1 MQTADLTARVQ
12 QLTLPRPDL
21 VKGVMLWAQGDGLMG
36 CLMDAE
42 RRPIMASIPSAPHA
56 EPDTL
61 FAHLDQVRAYL
72 ERRAG

>member
-1 MQTADLTARVQ
+1 MSTDDLIARVQ

-21 VKGVMLWAQGDGLMG
+21 IKGVMLWATGDGLMG
-36 CLMDAE
+36 CLVDAD

-56 EPDTL
+56 DPSTL
-61 FAHLDQVRAYL
+61 FAHLDTARSFL